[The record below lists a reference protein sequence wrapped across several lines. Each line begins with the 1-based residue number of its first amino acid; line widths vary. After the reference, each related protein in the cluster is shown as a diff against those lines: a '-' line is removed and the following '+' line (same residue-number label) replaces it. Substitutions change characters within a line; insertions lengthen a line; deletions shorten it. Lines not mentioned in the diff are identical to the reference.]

1 MDIERAIFP
10 PDIIEKI
17 KVKHQVDWWEAE
29 EIFFNTD
36 PSPLVLKS
44 QGKYVIYGCT
54 DNGRYLMVGFIY
66 RRPKV
71 AVVRTARDMT
81 DKEKKLYKS
90 KR

>member
-1 MDIERAIFP
+1 MDIEKVIVP

-17 KVKHQVDWWEAE
+17 KVKHQVDWWEAQE
-29 EIFFNTD
+29 VFFND
-36 PSPLVLKS
+36 EPPPLTRKS
-44 QGKYVIYGCT
+44 QGKYVMYGCT
-54 DNGRYLMVGFIY
+54 YNGRYLMVGFIY